1 MHTTSKCFDQTA
13 RMRRLICGFAGRRY
27 ISCRGSNDLQENIQS
42 QAGLLAGDNA
52 VYITVK
58 SKNDS
63 NIFQRHNDY
72 LNKPGA

>member
-1 MHTTSKCFDQTA
+1 MQATRKGFDQTA
-13 RMRRLICGFAGRRY
+13 RMRRLIWGFAGRRY
-27 ISCRGSNDLQENIQS
+27 ISCRGSNNLPENIQS
-42 QAGLLAGDNA
+42 QTGLLAGDNA
-52 VYITVK
+52 VYIAIK